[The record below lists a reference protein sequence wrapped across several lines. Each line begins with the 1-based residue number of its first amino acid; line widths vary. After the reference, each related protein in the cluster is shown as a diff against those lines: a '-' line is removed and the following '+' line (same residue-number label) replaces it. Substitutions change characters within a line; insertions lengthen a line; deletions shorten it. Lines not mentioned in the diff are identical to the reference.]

1 MVEEVEI
8 VNGVSMNISANKI
21 ILSGYNGC
29 TVRLHECCMFG
40 HS

>member
-21 ILSGYNGC
+21 MASGYNGC
-29 TVRLHECCMFG
+29 TASEA
-40 HS
+40 